1 MKTIFLHFILQY
13 FTIYYAAPFVK
24 KKMSKTD
31 ENPKAFI
38 SILDP
43 PDTIIKKF
51 KSAVTGSDT
60 EVRFA
65 AALYCA

>member
-1 MKTIFLHFILQY
+1 MKTPRRSSPSW
-13 FTIYYAAPFVK
+13 T
-24 KKMSKTD
+24 
-31 ENPKAFI
+31 
-38 SILDP
+38 
-43 PDTIIKKF
+43 PDTIIKKI